1 MCGGCYYSSSTK
13 LLGGIPQESVLGPFL
28 FLIYISYSIV
38 NISPILSADDCILDK
53 HIDSLYDTVAL
64 QKDLLQLEY

>member
-13 LLGGIPQESVLGPFL
+13 LVGGIPQESVLGPFL
-28 FLIYISYSIV
+28 FLIYYSIV
-38 NISPILSADDCILDK
+38 NISPISSADNCILDK